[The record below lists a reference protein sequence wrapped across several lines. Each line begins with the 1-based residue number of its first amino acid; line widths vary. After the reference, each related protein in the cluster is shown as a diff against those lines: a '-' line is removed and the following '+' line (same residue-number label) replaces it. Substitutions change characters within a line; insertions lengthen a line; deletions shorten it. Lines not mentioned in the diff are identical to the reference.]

1 MRAGEQLVARC
12 SYCGRETELH
22 EAGVA
27 TCPACDD
34 RLRTAGLS
42 KGFSVHG
49 ELNQELAEAT
59 AELDFV
65 NVAYNQ
71 VMDDIPSRLPHSDGV
86 QRIHSILQEML
97 VARERFDRAYS
108 RLVGFLD
115 TGTIPPDLSRK

>member
-27 TCPACDD
+27 TCPACDN
-34 RLRTAGLS
+34 RLRMVGPG
-42 KGFSVHG
+42 KVRSVHA
-49 ELNQELAEAT
+49 ELNQDLAEAT
-59 AELDFV
+59 AELDLV
-65 NVAYNQ
+65 TVAYNQ
-71 VMDDIPSRLPHSDGV
+71 VIDDIPSGLPHPDGV
-86 QRIHSILQEML
+86 QRLCSILQKLL
-97 VARERFDRAYS
+97 VARERFDRAHS